1 MVPALAASRV
11 GALHLETVN
20 YQCITAIA
28 TVVQDFLL
36 LVSAALIGWY
46 LYETRRMRMAAE
58 RQVTESQALVRASDE
73 QLEAQIRPAIA
84 VQVRNP
90 PESLLLVNVGK
101 GPALNLTLSPAE
113 RGADGARRAANIE
126 RFNVPVTFIAAGVDS
141 LSGIRTQ
148 QHPGLGGVPVL
159 NGRSLQCQYTSLSGR
174 TYWTVVDFDHA
185 TGNNVESTRFNV
197 E

>member
-1 MVPALAASRV
+1 LD
-11 GALHLETVN
+11 TVN
-20 YQCITAIA
+20 YQCVTAIA

-36 LVSAALIGWY
+36 LVSAFLIGWY
-46 LYETRRMRMAAE
+46 LIETRKMRKAAE
-58 RQVTESQALVRASDE
+58 QQVTETQALVTASDE
-73 QLEAQIRPAIA
+73 QAEAQIRPAVA

-113 RGADGARRAANIE
+113 RGADGARSAANIE
-126 RFNVPVTFIAAGVDS
+126 RFNVPVTFIAAGGDS
-141 LSGIRTQ
+141 FSGVRTQ
-148 QHPGLGGVPVL
+148 QQPGLGGVPVL

-185 TGNNVESTRFNV
+185 TGNTVENTRFNV
-197 E
+197 EQ